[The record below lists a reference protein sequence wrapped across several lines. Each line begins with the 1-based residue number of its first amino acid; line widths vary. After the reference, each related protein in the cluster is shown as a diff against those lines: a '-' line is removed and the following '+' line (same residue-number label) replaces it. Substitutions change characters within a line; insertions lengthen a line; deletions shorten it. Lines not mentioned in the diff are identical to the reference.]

1 MNIYKKK
8 LTSILK
14 SFDFLNYRHTSFKS
28 NRNKSWNN
36 LIFQISRMT
45 TILCDEGCTAIRIE
59 PMRRWQVLVI
69 ASSYFHALIR
79 APMSSCFVL
88 SIWPLSRRLM
98 MPHEFSMGFM
108 SRRLPGHAWTMILWG
123 QRKFI
128 EAVWQRTLSCMK
140 NHTSSPNESSFKNE
154 LSSLK
159 ESIW

>member
-1 MNIYKKK
+1 MSQINSKMNIYKKR

-36 LIFQISRMT
+36 LISRMT
-45 TILCDEGCTAIRIE
+45 TILCDEGCIAVRIE

-108 SRRLPGHAWTMILWG
+108 WRWLPGHAWLWYC
-123 QRKFI
+123 
-128 EAVWQRTLSCMK
+128 EAR
-140 NHTSSPNESSFKNE
+140 ESSLRLCGKE
-154 LSSLK
+154 LYLAWKITLRRRTNLLLK
-159 ESIW
+159 MNCPP